1 MQLPGDLHL
10 CVPNEGL
17 ITAFVCGV
25 YKNNARMSP
34 VVSLA
39 ASIPFL
45 LYELNARGFLVDTGG
60 GQHLPPSI
68 LSLVIAPSGVGKS
81 TTWRRLLELRKN
93 ATGQEIHQGQIGLD
107 ASTTAGVADELI
119 ARYEED
125 ENISPGLFFADEFGR
140 TLGAVKERGG
150 KAKDLPQFMNSILMG
165 ASVQTALARR
175 PGESSPNSRT
185 VRNPRVSGCGF
196 TVHSILQRGN
206 LIDEDMATNG
216 FLARLLVL
224 HVPGDKACLAE
235 FPWDRTPFDPKA
247 WKFCVSQYKAW
258 LNTLD
263 RWAGQDKRVFHVT
276 PDAQATLR
284 TLHDHCEQEF
294 ADTSEAIR
302 SCLNRAMDKAAFI
315 GALYASLR
323 GSREVT
329 ADDVAP
335 AINVVMESLAAIH
348 RLDGDGIGTGDLT
361 EAEQM
366 LTRRRDNALAI
377 LDAVGMKGCAP
388 STFYIR
394 HRKTQ
399 QDNPKL
405 RQIGVVAETQK
416 SLDEVLATLLEP
428 RESGEPLVTF
438 VAPGAYR
445 AYQKSKGE
453 KSMGR
458 PCGRYYLTSQLPL
471 PLRKKE
477 AQSPSSVQPFEKK
490 AQNPMD

>member
-17 ITAFVCGV
+17 LPAFICGV
-25 YKNNARMSP
+25 YENNSRMSP
-34 VVSLA
+34 VVTLGA
-39 ASIPFL
+39 AIPFL
-45 LYELNARGFLVDTGG
+45 QYELNARGFVVDTGG
-60 GQHLPPSI
+60 GQRLPPSI
-68 LSLVIAPSGVGKS
+68 LSLIIAPSGVGKS
-81 TTWRRLLELRKN
+81 TTWRRLLQLRKD
-93 ATGQEIHQGQIGLD
+93 ATDVEIHEGQIGLD

-119 ARYEED
+119 ARYD
-125 ENISPGLFFADEFGR
+125 EKENLSPGVLFADEFGR

-150 KAKDLPQFMNSILMG
+150 KARDLPQFLNSIFMG

-185 VRNPRVSGCGF
+185 VRNPRVSGCAF
-196 TVHSILQRGN
+196 TVHSLLRRGN

-224 HVPGDKACLAE
+224 HVPGEKAELAE
-235 FPWDRTPFDPKA
+235 FPWDRVPFEPKA
-247 WKFCVSQYKAW
+247 WKYCVSQYRAW

-263 RWAGQDKRVFHVT
+263 RWSGRDKRVFHVT

-284 TLHDHCEQEF
+284 TLHDHCLQEF
-294 ADTSEAIR
+294 SDTSEAIR
-302 SCLNRAMDKAAFI
+302 SCLNRAMDKAAFV

-323 GSREVT
+323 GSLEVS

-335 AINVVMESLAAIH
+335 AINVVLESLAAIH

-361 EAEQM
+361 EAEQI

-377 LDAVGMKGCAP
+377 LGVVGVKGCAP

-394 HRKTQ
+394 HRRSQ
-399 QDNPKL
+399 PENSRL

-416 SLDEVLATLLEP
+416 HLEEVLSTLLEA
-428 RESGEPLVTF
+428 REDGEPLVTY

-445 AYQKSKGE
+445 AFQKSEGE
-453 KSMGR
+453 RSMGR
-458 PCGRYYLTSQLPL
+458 PCGRYFLTAQLPL
-471 PLRKKE
+471 PLRKKGATE
-477 AQSPSSVQPFEKK
+477 ERLVHFDKK
-490 AQNPMD
+490 AENPLD